1 MNHITNSRTSD
12 NDKKYELNSELTL
25 AWNVF

>member
-1 MNHITNSRTSD
+1 MNHIPNFPTSN
-12 NDKKYELNSELTL
+12 NDKKYELNTELTL